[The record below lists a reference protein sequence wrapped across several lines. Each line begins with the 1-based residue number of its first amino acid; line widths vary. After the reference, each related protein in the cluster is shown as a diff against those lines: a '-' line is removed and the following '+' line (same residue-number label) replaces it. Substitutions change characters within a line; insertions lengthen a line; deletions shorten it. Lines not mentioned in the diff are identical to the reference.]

1 MVQLTTPQG
10 WTFNS
15 AAYVKVGDKWVDVD
29 ELNAQQK
36 QYVATK
42 LNEQALNAAYAG
54 KRVYHPETPLPL
66 AEEVFPELK
75 K

>member
-10 WTFNS
+10 WTFHS
-15 AAYVKVGDKWVDVD
+15 AAYVNLGGKWVDVD
-29 ELNAQQK
+29 GLSAKQK
-36 QYVATK
+36 QYVATR

-54 KRVYHPETPLPL
+54 KRVYHPETPLPP
-66 AEEVFPELK
+66 AEAIFPELK

>member
-10 WTFNS
+10 WTFHS
-15 AAYVKVGDKWVDVD
+15 AAYVNLGGKWVDVD
-29 ELNAQQK
+29 GLSAKQK
-36 QYVATK
+36 QYVATR

-54 KRVYHPETPLPL
+54 KRVYHRNPPLPR
-66 AEEVFPELK
+66 PEALSRDLK